1 MAANTTDF
9 LGSDARLQIIDA
21 SGITSTVKL
30 FNELDLFG
38 IPLKAII
45 EGGFIAPIIRPFS
58 PGIART
64 RYKKYSALK
73 PLNRIR
79 NYLDEITFCLLLLI
93 IIDNTT

>member
-64 RYKKYSALK
+64 RYKKIQCFETIESH
-73 PLNRIR
+73 
-79 NYLDEITFCLLLLI
+79 
-93 IIDNTT
+93 

>member
-9 LGSDARLQIIDA
+9 LGSDARLQINDE
-21 SGITSTVKL
+21 SGINSAVKL

-38 IPLKAII
+38 IPLKATI
-45 EGGFIAPIIRPFS
+45 EVGFIDPMIRPFS

-64 RYKKYSALK
+64 RCKKYSALK

-79 NYLDEITFCLLLLI
+79 NYSDEITLCLFLFI

>member
-9 LGSDARLQIIDA
+9 LGSDAKLQTIDA
-21 SGITSTVKL
+21 SGINSVVNL

-38 IPLKAII
+38 IPLKATI
-45 EGGFIAPIIRPFS
+45 EFGFIDPMIRPFS

-79 NYLDEITFCLLLLI
+79 NYSDEITCCLLLLI
-93 IIDNTT
+93 MIDNTT